1 MAESLRHTE
10 SESPEVEAK
19 IRSSLSLSLS
29 LPRSRA
35 PTRAEQQLLL
45 PPWRLLPCTVPL
57 QAAMSHD
64 LSKMTSTL
72 MSPQPECVFIIFFVS
87 FIQMFRI
94 QQMLFSKPALL
105 FLCVFLKH
113 QGTGGGGWGGASRRG
128 GSTCCPE
135 LLLRLMSAF
144 LAEAA
149 FRPAQASHCLPV
161 SSWPAQSPS
170 VRGTASG
177 RLS

>member
-1 MAESLRHTE
+1 
-10 SESPEVEAK
+10 
-19 IRSSLSLSLS
+19 
-29 LPRSRA
+29 
-35 PTRAEQQLLL
+35 
-45 PPWRLLPCTVPL
+45 
-57 QAAMSHD
+57 MSHD

-113 QGTGGGGWGGASRRG
+113 QGTGGGGWGGPSRRG

-135 LLLRLMSAF
+135 LLLRLMSVF

-149 FRPAQASHCLPV
+149 FCPAQASHCLPI
-161 SSWPAQSPS
+161 SSCPAQPSPAS
-170 VRGTASG
+170 QCKRHSQWPFVLAEKRSGARAGTEC
-177 RLS
+177 LSLQCSCQKGGVCWSR